1 MIPIMDGWLIGV
13 LGATGGGIVAGAI
26 VWSMSMARR
35 ARLESQINEALHRA
49 GAADDLNAQ
58 LRLELAEARA
68 SHEGMNNRRESAER
82 TVAELNQQLSA
93 QQQRFDETRKTLD
106 EREGRMKELFAAL
119 GAEALQANTQQFLEL
134 AQKKFETL
142 LAHAQG
148 DNEKKQQAIDSLV
161 KPIRELIEKQQT
173 TLTEL
178 EKKRDVAYRGVE
190 EQIRHIAAS
199 HEKLNTETG
208 RLVSALR
215 RPEQR
220 GRWGELQLRNVV
232 ELAGMTAH
240 CDFVEQVQADEG
252 RLRPDMVVRLPGDG
266 RIVVDAKVALDAYL
280 DAVNPDVDRTPIL
293 QRHAN
298 QMATHVRQLSSK
310 QYWNQFERT
319 PKVVVMFV
327 PLESALT
334 AAMEVLPELH
344 ADAMKNNV
352 LIATPMLLVALL
364 RAIAFGWQQES
375 VAENAREIGA
385 AGRELYE
392 RLGTFA
398 GHLGGL
404 GKQLDRSVKA
414 YNNSIGSLERMV
426 LPATRRLRELHGQ
439 HGLSEE
445 FNEPETIDVE
455 CRPIIA
461 GELRALSGDD
471 PPSAGLGSGSSS
483 DAG

>member
-1 MIPIMDGWLIGV
+1 MDGWLIGV
-13 LGATGGGIVAGAI
+13 LSAIGGGIVAGAV
-26 VWSMSMARR
+26 VWSVSMARR
-35 ARLESQINEALHRA
+35 SRLQSQLNEALHRA
-49 GAADDLNAQ
+49 RTADDLSIQ
-58 LRLELAEARA
+58 LRSELSDART
-68 SHEGMNNRRESAER
+68 SHNDTNVRRETAER
-82 TVAELNQQLSA
+82 TVAELNQQLTA
-93 QQQRFDETRKTLD
+93 QQQRFDEQRKTLD

-148 DNEKKQQAIDSLV
+148 DSEKKQQAIDSLV
-161 KPIRELIEKQQT
+161 KPIRELLERQQT

-178 EKKRDVAYRGVE
+178 EKKREVAYRGVE

-220 GRWGELQLRNVV
+220 GRWGELQLRNAV

-240 CDFVEQVQADEG
+240 CDFIEQMQADDG
-252 RLRPDMVVRLPGDG
+252 RLRPDMIVRLPGDG
-266 RIVVDAKVALDAYL
+266 RIIVDSKVALDAYL
-280 DAVNPDVDRTPIL
+280 DAVNPDADRAPIL
-293 QRHAN
+293 QRHAQ

-327 PLESALT
+327 PLESALS
-334 AAMEVLPELH
+334 AAMEVMPDLH

-352 LIATPMLLVALL
+352 LIATPTLLVALL

-398 GHLGGL
+398 DHLGSL
-404 GKQLDRSVKA
+404 GKQLDRSVSA
-414 YNNSIGSLERMV
+414 YNKSIGSLERMV
-426 LPATRRLRELHGQ
+426 LPATRKLRELHV
-439 HGLSEE
+439 SSTEI
-445 FNEPETIDVE
+445 NEPDTIDVE
-455 CRPIIA
+455 TRPILA
-461 GELRALSGDD
+461 SELRALPDD
-471 PPSAGLGSGSSS
+471 EPPRTIAASSNN
-483 DAG
+483 G